1 MRLEKEASEFR
12 NNMRKILK
20 NLKFDEKT
28 SINLEKG
35 IFNYTCRISK
45 EKKIVRKWENE
56 HFVRIYTDRFR
67 SIWRNLENK
76 QFYKAIKKKKI
87 KAKNVGFMTH
97 QEINPKIWKNMI
109 ETKLKRDKNLTTED
123 MSMATEEFTC
133 YKCHKNKC
141 TYYQLQTRSA
151 DEPMTT
157 FVSCLNCGARWKF

>member
-1 MRLEKEASEFR
+1 MKIANPNTFR
-12 NNMRKILK
+12 TNVQKKLNKIIRKKKI
-20 NLKFDEKT
+20 

-76 QFYKAIKKKKI
+76 KFYNAIKKNKI

-97 QEINPKIWKNMI
+97 QEINPKIWKSLI
-109 ETKLKRDKNLTTED
+109 ETKLKRDINLTKVD